1 MIFVKTQMEDHDDL
15 KHLKNPAHRVYKLNL
30 AYYFTI
36 V

>member
-15 KHLKNPAHRVYKLNL
+15 KHPKKTAHWVYKLNL